1 MVEVKMEVFQL
12 TTTVNASGHLIL
24 DIPTQLSPGPVNIVL
39 VLSSSVVSKVQN
51 RNYDFSDLAG
61 RLNWRGNAIAMQ
73 RALRDE
79 W

>member
-39 VLSSSVVSKVQN
+39 VLSSSVASKVQN
-51 RNYDFSDLAG
+51 QNYDFSDLAG
-61 RLNWRGNAIAMQ
+61 RLNWRGNAVAMQ

>member
-12 TTTVNASGHLIL
+12 TITVNASGHLVL
-24 DIPTQLSPGPVNIVL
+24 DIPTQLSPGLVNIVL
-39 VLSSSVVSKVQN
+39 VLSSSVASKVQN
-51 RNYDFSDLAG
+51 QNYDFSDLSG
-61 RLNWRGNAIAMQ
+61 RLNWRGDAAAIK